1 MSQKRTPHKE
11 IVLFF
16 ILVAASAF
24 GLGLSDSVYGNYFKD
39 AFNVTATQ
47 RAFLEF
53 PRELPG
59 LLCAVVIALL
69 SAYGDAKSSLVAQLF
84 SFAGL
89 LALAVLAP
97 SYGMMMVF
105 LFINSMGMHLS
116 MPLNDSIGMNI
127 AEPDQ
132 IGRRVGQ
139 YASVKT
145 AMGFLAGILVF
156 LGFRFN
162 IFSFTTPVNLVFLI
176 GAGACLVA
184 LVASALLVKEK
195 VPALSAAK
203 KKKRKLVFRKEYRYF
218 YMVTMLHGV
227 QKQIAVVFGSWVI
240 IDLLDKKADTMS
252 LLMIAVSFV
261 SIFFMRV
268 LGRWID
274 HFGVKKMMYLD
285 ALTFIFIYIIYGFVV
300 WGITGKVL
308 PGTGWPV
315 FAIYVL
321 FVLDRLS
328 MQIGVV
334 KSVYLRSIAV
344 TKEEITAALSTGTS
358 LDHVVA
364 ILAAQLSGLVWTI
377 WGPQWVFFLAAFFS
391 LGNLFVAWKIPGE
404 RNQKILPA
412 DMITAEVEEER
423 LSDEVV

>member
-1 MSQKRTPHKE
+1 MSQKRTPRKE

-203 KKKRKLVFRKEYRYF
+203 KKKRKIVFRKEYRYF

>member
-1 MSQKRTPHKE
+1 MSQKRTTRRE
-11 IVLFF
+11 MTLFF
-16 ILVAASAF
+16 IIIAASAF
-24 GLGLSDSVYGNYFKD
+24 GLGLSDSIFGNYFKD

-59 LLCAVVIALL
+59 LLCAVVIAWL
-69 SAYGDAKSSLVAQLF
+69 SAYGDAKSSVAAQIF
-84 SFAGL
+84 SFLGL

-97 SYGMMMVF
+97 SYGLMMVF

-127 AEPDQ
+127 AEPERL
-132 IGRRVGQ
+132 GRRVGQ

-145 AMGFLAGILVF
+145 AMGFMAGLLVF
-156 LGFRFN
+156 FGFRFN
-162 IFSFTTPVNLVFLI
+162 VFSFTEKLNLVFLI
-176 GAGACLVA
+176 GAGAFLIA
-184 LVASALLVKEK
+184 LVAAALLVKEK
-195 VPALSAAK
+195 VPALSATK
-203 KKKRKLVFRKEYRYF
+203 GKKRKLVFRKEYKYY

-227 QKQIAVVFGSWVI
+227 QKQIAFVFGSWII
-240 IDLLDKKADTMS
+240 IDLLGKKADTMS
-252 LLMIAVSFV
+252 LLMITVSFV

-274 HFGVKKMMYLD
+274 RFGVKKMMYLD
-285 ALTFIFIYIIYGFVV
+285 ALTFIFIYIIYGMVV

-308 PGTGWPV
+308 PGAGWPV
-315 FAIYVL
+315 FAIYAL

-334 KSVYLRSIAV
+334 KSIYLRSIAV
-344 TKEEITAALSTGTS
+344 SKEDITSALSTGTS

-364 ILAAQLSGLVWTI
+364 ILAAQLSGLVWTVC
-377 WGPQWVFFLAAFFS
+377 GPQWVFFMAAFFS
-391 LGNLFVAWKIPGE
+391 LGNLFVAWKIPKVQGFKE
-404 RNQKILPA
+404 LPEE
-412 DMITAEVEEER
+412 IQEELLAEDSVD
-423 LSDEVV
+423 SI